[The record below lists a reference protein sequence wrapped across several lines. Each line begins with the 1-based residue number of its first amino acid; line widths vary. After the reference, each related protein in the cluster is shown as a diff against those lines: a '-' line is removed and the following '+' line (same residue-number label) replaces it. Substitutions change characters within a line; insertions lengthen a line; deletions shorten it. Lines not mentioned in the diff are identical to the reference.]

1 VRPSSLQ
8 AETFAQHGTSELHKI
23 ALHAWM
29 FPDEPVKLKL
39 QDTPS
44 DDKLLSGAVPQV
56 EDWVRAWRAARTPQS
71 WQAAAGQLET
81 EHFLRPVRERPT
93 GARPLEHMARVM
105 QEAIRMRK
113 RAAIAEATSISLSFD
128 DRGGFKLLRF
138 RCDGGLSLNSRAGSE
153 NGGGAGSPPSVQGIL
168 GCVQSLRGTT
178 MTEFAEDYADRT
190 VKEIEKMVSSFCTPL
205 GGALDDGLLAKFNA
219 SVRAVVA
226 DGALQKVAQYLQRAS
241 MPNIVLI
248 ARDPA
253 HMLRI
258 AAKDPFVRSS
268 RFGKQHQ
275 RLFGKGGLLRQVQ
288 FSDGLQARL
297 EECQRIVLRQTG
309 WQGGDLRHVMRH
321 FSFAAHRFESMNEP
335 RRKYACVLH
344 AVVLLLAD
352 IAGDKR
358 RKLEE
363 RKQAEESLD
372 AMTTQDLLET
382 GLAGDFA
389 EEATRALRR
398 FDKEDPDP
406 ALASSALADFADRV
420 RRLFIDGF
428 VIMEP
433 SDPSLKTLTQIVLE
447 QCSDIR
453 QFRYGERVKVL
464 WEKTTKAEC
473 QETLLE
479 IATVV
484 NDMLNRIRADFGDS
498 DLYMQLRAMDVAA
511 WALARQQGSDPAL
524 HIALRRCARN
534 WHEALGLE
542 WVAADWE
549 LVVSA
554 AIRERGGGGE
564 KKDNRA
570 VWARVLS
577 LADRRAIK
585 QSELLIRFYL
595 SLTDGT
601 GSVERLLGRHASFLH
616 SHGPGALAEACLEIA
631 TEGPAD
637 ESEIAT
643 RRDGHFL
650 LTACSREWA
659 EIWVA
664 TRGRRFGSYKVRAD
678 VGRRSRVRF
687 HGSLKAVQVR
697 TRAAL
702 DDLVRK
708 AREDTTHAEADRRRT
723 IVGHRRN
730 ELLTGAAAC
739 KPAPISKQLASF
751 RKVTAD
757 RVKAKKSVGFWR
769 GFDKKL
775 PPPRPKTGN
784 RLPRMVAAPA
794 PRRSNPAVALT
805 APPSA
810 PPAANLETVVVV
822 DDDLHAAPL
831 KTDVLKAWL
840 PAVGEGKTVLIKASG
855 SRFTLK
861 PGVKQAAKFRLT
873 KDFLGK
879 HHGLAGQLRKIAT
892 TPASKWVEV
901 GSGGFAIRDLHGL
914 RSFLVQM
921 QRRPFVCGVAGL
933 TGKSP
938 VKVGPV
944 SRYGRPV
951 AA

>member
-1 VRPSSLQ
+1 LQ
-8 AETFAQHGTSELHKI
+8 AESFAQHGTSELHKI

-71 WQAAAGQLET
+71 WQAAAEQLQT
-81 EHFLRPVRERPT
+81 EHFLRPMRERPT
-93 GARPLEHMARVM
+93 GTRPLEHMARTM

-153 NGGGAGSPPSVQGIL
+153 NGGAAGSPPSVQGIL
-168 GCVQSLRGTT
+168 GCIQSLRGTT

-205 GGALDDGLLAKFNA
+205 GGTLDEGLLAKFNA

-268 RFGKQHQ
+268 RFGKQHE

-297 EECQRIVLRQTG
+297 EECQRIVLRQSG
-309 WQGGDLRHVMRH
+309 SQGGDLRHVMRH

-352 IAGDKR
+352 IAGDSR
-358 RKLEE
+358 RSLED
-363 RKQAEESLD
+363 RKKAEDCLD

-398 FDKEDPDP
+398 FDKADPDP
-406 ALASSALADFADRV
+406 ALASAALADFADRV
-420 RRLFIDGF
+420 RRLFIDGY
-428 VIMEP
+428 VLMEP

-464 WEKTTKAEC
+464 WAKTTKAEC
-473 QETLLE
+473 QETLRE

-484 NDMLNRIRADFGDS
+484 SDMLDRIRADFGDS

-511 WALARQQGSDPAL
+511 WALARQQGSDPAK
-524 HIALRRCARN
+524 HVALRRCARN
-534 WHEALGLE
+534 WHEALGLQ

-554 AIRERGGGGE
+554 AIRERGGGGANV
-564 KKDNRA
+564 DNRE

-577 LADRRAIK
+577 FPGLALADRRAIK
-585 QSELLIRFYL
+585 QSELLIRFYV

-601 GSVERLLGRHASFLH
+601 GTVERQLGRHASFLD

-650 LTACSREWA
+650 LTACSRLWA

-664 TRGRRFGSYKVRAD
+664 TRGRRFGSYKVRTD
-678 VGRRSRVRF
+678 VGRRSQVRF

-702 DDLVRK
+702 DDLVQK
-708 AREDTTHAEADRRRT
+708 ARTDATQAAADARRT

-730 ELLTGAAAC
+730 ELLLGAAAR
-739 KPAPISKQLASF
+739 KPAPLSKSLASF

-757 RVKAKKSVGFWR
+757 RVKAKKSVGLWR

-784 RLPRMVAAPA
+784 RLPHMVAAPA

-810 PPAANLETVVVV
+810 PPAANLETVVV

-831 KTDVLKAWL
+831 KADVLKVWL
-840 PAVGEGKTVLIKASG
+840 PAVGEGKTVAIKTSG
-855 SRFTLK
+855 SRITLK
-861 PGVKQAAKFRLT
+861 PGVKQAANFRLT
-873 KDFLGK
+873 HDFLDK
-879 HHGLAGQLRKIAT
+879 HRGLAGQLRKIAAK
-892 TPASKWVEV
+892 PASKWVEV
-901 GSGGFAIRDLHGL
+901 DSGGFAIRDLHGL

-938 VKVGPV
+938 VMVGRV